1 MSIERS
7 AKHENAVLIFPP
19 RNACPLAKFPLYIS
33 PKITT
38 TPIEVKHEILWH

>member
-19 RNACPLAKFPLYIS
+19 RNACPSQFFLYLS
-33 PKITT
+33 PKVTT

>member
-19 RNACPLAKFPLYIS
+19 RNACSF
-33 PKITT
+33 
-38 TPIEVKHEILWH
+38 EIPFVLFSENHNYANRGET